1 MSKPIGVRIDERQED
16 VWKTFKDFVEEKY
29 GKKHTVLGNELI
41 KALQI
46 YLELNTKSERS
57 NIDKI
62 ETQFVTQR
70 AGDLEIKSI
79 KENSYDIL
87 NTLMA
92 VKGYI
97 DNLEYTYF
105 DKGEPIPL
113 KERDQINKIKQ
124 RLSHAQKLLQER
136 IESIG

>member
-16 VWKTFKDFVEEKY
+16 VWKTFKNFVEEKY

-46 YLELNTKSERS
+46 YLELNSKSERS

-62 ETQFVTQR
+62 ETQFITQR
-70 AGDLEIKSI
+70 AGDIEIKSI
-79 KENSYDIL
+79 KENSYDLL
-87 NTLMA
+87 NTIMA

-97 DNLEYTYF
+97 DNLEYNYF
-105 DKGEPIPL
+105 DKGEPIPVE
-113 KERDQINKIKQ
+113 ERNQISKIKQ
-124 RLSHAQKLLQER
+124 RLAHAQKLLQER

>member
-16 VWKTFKDFVEEKY
+16 VWRTFKEFVEKKY

-46 YLELNTKSERS
+46 YLELNTKSEKKKL
-57 NIDKI
+57 DKI

-79 KENSYDIL
+79 KENSYD
-87 NTLMA
+87 LMNA
-92 VKGYI
+92 IMTAKGYI
-97 DNLEYTYF
+97 DNLEYTYLE
-105 DKGEPIPL
+105 KGNPIPVDEMG
-113 KERDQINKIKQ
+113 KITKIKQ
-124 RLSHAQKLLQER
+124 QLTHAQNLLQDR